1 MINNYRRFL
10 LPLRG
15 GWVVLLF
22 AVLTANAGDL
32 TKYCNP
38 LLGTATLWT
47 PEDLGYTRDRLIL
60 HELNN
65 YPVMS
70 PHAHLRPFKN
80 KWLNMAC
87 GVVLPVGLFFYFRSW
102 AFRVRLANDLDK
114 VVQTNQ
120 EVIKIINT
128 RILKDN

>member
-1 MINNYRRFL
+1 MKRLANYMKFWMGGQQDDEIDFINELLEMMIVDMANSRNNYL
-10 LPLRG
+10 LL
-15 GWVVLLF
+15 
-22 AVLTANAGDL
+22 
-32 TKYCNP
+32 
-38 LLGTATLWT
+38 
-47 PEDLGYTRDRLIL
+47 
-60 HELNN
+60 ELNN